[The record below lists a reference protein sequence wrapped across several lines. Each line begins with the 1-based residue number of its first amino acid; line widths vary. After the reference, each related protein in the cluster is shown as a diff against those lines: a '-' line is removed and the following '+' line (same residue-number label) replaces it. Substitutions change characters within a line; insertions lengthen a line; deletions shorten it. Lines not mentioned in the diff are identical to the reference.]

1 MKSIPTIAQQWQEFA
16 NAIFEGAVSET
27 QYHETRKAFYAGVWS
42 VLCLQH
48 DMLGSPD
55 VSEEEGVRV
64 LEGWTEEC
72 QAFYQEIRRQAG
84 LPAEG

>member
-1 MKSIPTIAQQWQEFA
+1 
-16 NAIFEGAVSET
+16 
-27 QYHETRKAFYAGVWS
+27 
-42 VLCLQH
+42 
-48 DMLGSPD
+48 MLGSPD